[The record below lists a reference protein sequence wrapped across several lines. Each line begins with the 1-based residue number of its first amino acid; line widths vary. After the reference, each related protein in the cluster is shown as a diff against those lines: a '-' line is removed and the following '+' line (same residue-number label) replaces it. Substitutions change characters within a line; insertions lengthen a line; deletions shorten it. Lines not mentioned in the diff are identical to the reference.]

1 MEGNGRL
8 VRGLGLV
15 LALCGLLAVSLGCR
29 SDIPESLAPSS
40 GQTIELPLE
49 DGSWTPQTKLSGRVP
64 SGRGSIEIVDVGT
77 FEFEVSSIETM
88 RSDIFQEG
96 HFSVF
101 DILVALDDR
110 GDIDLE
116 YHYDPHMATHIIESL
131 NGTPHWWY
139 TAHYSEGW
147 FETNVFRMDL
157 YPYKDNTTIRVYS
170 TTEEYS
176 ASICQTFGD
185 EVRRLCRNDDI
196 VVIPEV
202 TIEDPVFIRHYED
215 VVVTAHDVRADALQH
230 GVVTALDVLLS
241 LGEQGELDSMKLTWY
256 SSIRKA
262 DPVDHYFVDRIDA
275 AESRGRCGYV
285 YEVGPRRFSG
295 FAGSHIHIPTDMR
308 VLVSPEYALWFWI
321 CI

>member
-1 MEGNGRL
+1 MVGNGRL
-8 VRGLGLV
+8 GRGLVLV
-15 LALCGLLAVSLGCR
+15 LALCSLLAVSLGCGP
-29 SDIPESLAPSS
+29 DVPESVAPSS

-49 DGSWTPQTKLSGRVP
+49 DGSWTPLATLSGRV
-64 SGRGSIEIVDVGT
+64 SSARGSIEIVDVGI
-77 FEFEVSSIETM
+77 FEFDASSIETT
-88 RSDIFQEG
+88 RPDIFQEG

-110 GDIDLE
+110 GDIDLQ
-116 YHYDPHMATHIIESL
+116 YHYDPHMATHIIEFL

-139 TAHYSEGW
+139 MAHYSEGW

-157 YPYKDNTTIRVYS
+157 YPYKDNTNIRVYPTS
-170 TTEEYS
+170 EEYF

-185 EVRRLCRNDDI
+185 EVRRLCRNKNI
-196 VVIPEV
+196 VVIPDV
-202 TIEDPVFIRHYED
+202 TIEDPVFIRRYED
-215 VVVTAHDVRADALQH
+215 VVVTAHDVRSDALQP
-230 GVVTALDVLLS
+230 GVVTTLDVLLS
-241 LGEQGELDSMKLTWY
+241 LGEQGEFDSMQLAWY
-256 SSIRKA
+256 SSIRRA

-285 YEVGPRRFSG
+285 YEVGPQRFSG
-295 FAGSHIHIPTDMR
+295 FAGSHIHIPTDTR